1 MRKAL
6 FFVFIVLTAAM
17 LLAGC
22 GSSAGEV
29 GTDVSLSRIAEEMA
43 AARNDPA
50 AVMLDAKYTGMLFGT
65 DMTLVRESAAFMITR
80 TVSSEET
87 VLLRAADESGRDA
100 LKEQLQAHLDSYREQ
115 TKNYDPDGF
124 AMASKCEVK
133 TQDLYVWLIVSPER
147 EALEKIFSAHRKSY
161 AQGEAP
167 VYLTPAPTQTP
178 APTDTPAP
186 ELTPQIETTPEP
198 TPLPFGMVPASER
211 VEDSWFDDALFVGD
225 SIVMNLRDYA
235 MARRMRGE
243 ENNLGE
249 AQFLCRDG
257 LSYQDSSHNESRSPD
272 INGKAYNTIEEAIAA
287 SGAKKIYLSMGSA
300 DMISSFGVEHTAENA
315 ALLIAHI
322 REAVPDAVIILSAE
336 TPRIQIYDNHVFNNA
351 QIQEL
356 NALLLR
362 CAEENGCW
370 FVDSYEGLAQGT
382 DCMPME
388 YSETANYGIHLNEK
402 GCTAWVDYL
411 YTHTP

>member
-124 AMASKCEVK
+124 AMASKCEE
-133 TQDLYVWLIVSPER
+133 IGR
-147 EALEKIFSAHRKSY
+147 AH
-161 AQGEAP
+161 
-167 VYLTPAPTQTP
+167 V
-178 APTDTPAP
+178 
-186 ELTPQIETTPEP
+186 
-198 TPLPFGMVPASER
+198 
-211 VEDSWFDDALFVGD
+211 
-225 SIVMNLRDYA
+225 
-235 MARRMRGE
+235 
-243 ENNLGE
+243 
-249 AQFLCRDG
+249 
-257 LSYQDSSHNESRSPD
+257 
-272 INGKAYNTIEEAIAA
+272 
-287 SGAKKIYLSMGSA
+287 
-300 DMISSFGVEHTAENA
+300 
-315 ALLIAHI
+315 
-322 REAVPDAVIILSAE
+322 
-336 TPRIQIYDNHVFNNA
+336 
-351 QIQEL
+351 
-356 NALLLR
+356 
-362 CAEENGCW
+362 
-370 FVDSYEGLAQGT
+370 
-382 DCMPME
+382 
-388 YSETANYGIHLNEK
+388 
-402 GCTAWVDYL
+402 
-411 YTHTP
+411 